1 MREEIIIKDYIMS
14 WLKPKD
20 GRTLKSDNFDQ
31 FLDVFRDDD
40 GSFLFNDG
48 ERLSLRQIFFY
59 KKEGISIETGYPQ
72 GDKELPILGA
82 IYFTEG
88 GWQQGQPGGNYL
100 GSRTREGRASTQI
113 TVTGIGQG
121 DNLKFAPPSLMIRLI
136 TALLISGEG
145 FLINKRILNQ
155 TISET
160 LLPVD
165 QQVSYG
171 EIMIPIRS
179 LLISYESRRAGV
191 NTNREGF

>member
-1 MREEIIIKDYIMS
+1 MREEIIIKDYIKS
-14 WLKPKD
+14 WLKPSD
-20 GRTLKSDNFDQ
+20 ERELRSDNFDH

-40 GSFLFNDG
+40 GSFLFNDD
-48 ERLSLRQIFFY
+48 ERASLKQIFFF
-59 KKEGISIETGYPQ
+59 KPEGITLMTGYPQ
-72 GDKELPILGA
+72 GDKEPPQLA
-82 IYFTEG
+82 TIYFTEG
-88 GWQQGQPGGNYL
+88 GWQQGQQGGNYL
-100 GSRTREGRASTQI
+100 GSASREGRASTQI
-113 TVTGIGQG
+113 TVTGITQG

-145 FLINKRILNQ
+145 YLINKRILNQ

-171 EIMIPIRS
+171 KIDISIRS
-179 LLISYESRRAGV
+179 LLISYESRRSGV